1 MIKNKPDAHKML
13 MLLPPPPPQLQA
25 ATVACKA
32 AISVWTFW
40 KMKINCSLCS
50 KELVLKYY
58 SVLTYKIPY
67 VSKELPFKSGAIK
80 SSEHPSLCSSK
91 AMHIEWWAERRIA
104 VMHLLK
110 TLLHK
115 HKNFKC
121 HLTQKWQVDLSVSKE
136 IRLAWH
142 HQSAVRYDI
151 SIIFKI
157 ISSFSHQF
165 KSKWP
170 SSSR

>member
-1 MIKNKPDAHKML
+1 MIKNKTDAHKML

-58 SVLTYKIPY
+58 SVLTYKMPY

-91 AMHIEWWAERRIA
+91 TVHRVMIWRI

-115 HKNFKC
+115 QAFQTPFDTKMTGRVCTERNYA
-121 HLTQKWQVDLSVSKE
+121 
-136 IRLAWH
+136 RLICVAY
-142 HQSAVRYDI
+142 SNNLILLEYKV
-151 SIIFKI
+151 
-157 ISSFSHQF
+157 ISSLQREVRRTNPWQ
-165 KSKWP
+165 K
-170 SSSR
+170 